1 MGDMY
6 FEKAYSKHMAGNRQ
20 SARMLYERI
29 IKRNPMHI
37 DATYMLGTL
46 LAESGVLELGLMYLK
61 SAAKLKP
68 DSPMIYS
75 NLGHVYLKL
84 GKLDQARDCYLRSLK
99 LNPQDPGILFNLG
112 TVFHLQGKLE
122 QAASYIENSLE
133 IKPDFPSAY
142 ILLSNIYR
150 EQNHP
155 DLGAACLIK
164 FLEYVPDSIEV
175 LFELGNILAAH
186 QDYANA
192 SIYFKRILEIDP
204 GNGSARHAVAA
215 LSGETTATAPRQH
228 VEQIFD
234 DLSES
239 FDGHLAQ
246 LGYRAPEILKEMIIA
261 LAANQIHFD
270 RGTDLDCGTGL
281 SGMQFRPLA
290 AHLPGPDLSQKM
302 LDAARAK
309 EIHDELTNA
318 DVCQYL
324 ESSQLRKEKIIALA
338 ANQIHFDRAIDLGC
352 GTGLSGLQFRPMV
365 KHLTGLD
372 LSQKML
378 DVARTKEIYD
388 ELSKADVCQ
397 YLESSQQQYDLFI
410 ATDVFVYIGDLS
422 DTFRTISAHARPDAC
437 FLFSTEES
445 LEQDFVLRP
454 TGRYAH
460 SRNYIEKLA
469 STHGFAIASSQSMN
483 LRMEG
488 QQQIKGGLFALRL
501 NKHG

>member
-1 MGDMY
+1 MADTY

-112 TVFHLQGKLE
+112 TVFHQQGKLE

-204 GNGSARHAVAA
+204 DNGSARHAVAA

-261 LAANQIHFD
+261 LAA
-270 RGTDLDCGTGL
+270 
-281 SGMQFRPLA
+281 
-290 AHLPGPDLSQKM
+290 SQ
-302 LDAARAK
+302 
-309 EIHDELTNA
+309 
-318 DVCQYL
+318 V
-324 ESSQLRKEKIIALA
+324 
-338 ANQIHFDRAIDLGC
+338 HFDRAIDLGC

-388 ELSKADVCQ
+388 ELSKADICQ

-469 STHGFAIASSQSMN
+469 STHGFAIASSQSIN

-501 NKHG
+501 NRHG

>member
-1 MGDMY
+1 MGDLY

-29 IKRNPMHI
+29 IKRNPMHV

-46 LAESGVLELGLMYLK
+46 LAESGVLELGLMHLR

-68 DSPMIYS
+68 DSPMINS

-112 TVFHLQGKLE
+112 TVFHQQGKLE

-133 IKPDFPSAY
+133 IKPDFPTAY

-150 EQNHP
+150 AQNHP

-204 GNGSARHAVAA
+204 DNGSARHAVAA

-234 DLSES
+234 DLSGS
-239 FDGHLAQ
+239 FEDHLAQ
-246 LGYRAPEILKEMIIA
+246 LGYRAPEILKEMTIA
-261 LAANQIHFD
+261 LAAGQ
-270 RGTDLDCGTGL
+270 
-281 SGMQFRPLA
+281 
-290 AHLPGPDLSQKM
+290 
-302 LDAARAK
+302 
-309 EIHDELTNA
+309 
-318 DVCQYL
+318 V
-324 ESSQLRKEKIIALA
+324 
-338 ANQIHFDRAIDLGC
+338 HFDRAIDLGC
-352 GTGLSGLQFRPMV
+352 GTGLSGVQFRPIV

-378 DVARTKEIYD
+378 DVAGTKEIYD
-388 ELSKADVCQ
+388 ELSKADLCQ

-422 DTFRTISAHARPDAC
+422 DTFRTIGAHARPDAY
-437 FLFSTEES
+437 FLFSTEEA

-469 STHGFAIASSQSMN
+469 STHGFAIASSQSIN

-488 QQQIKGGLFALRL
+488 QQQIKGGLFALSFNR
-501 NKHG
+501 NG

>member
-61 SAAKLKP
+61 SAAKLKQ
-68 DSPMIYS
+68 DSPMIHS

-84 GKLDQARDCYLRSLK
+84 GKLDQAKDCYLRSLK
-99 LNPQDPGILFNLG
+99 FNPRDSGILFNLG
-112 TVFHLQGKLE
+112 TIFHQQGKLD
-122 QAASYIENSLE
+122 QAASYTEDSLE
-133 IKPDFPSAY
+133 IKPDFPAAY

-204 GNGSARHAVAA
+204 DNGSARHAVAA

-234 DLSES
+234 DLSDS
-239 FDGHLAQ
+239 FEEHLAE
-246 LGYRAPEILKEMIIA
+246 LGYRAPEILKEMTIA
-261 LAANQIHFD
+261 SVANQ
-270 RGTDLDCGTGL
+270 
-281 SGMQFRPLA
+281 
-290 AHLPGPDLSQKM
+290 
-302 LDAARAK
+302 
-309 EIHDELTNA
+309 
-318 DVCQYL
+318 V
-324 ESSQLRKEKIIALA
+324 
-338 ANQIHFDRAIDLGC
+338 HFDRAIDLGC
-352 GTGLSGLQFRPMV
+352 GTGLSGVQFRPMV

-388 ELSKADVCQ
+388 ELPKADICQ

-410 ATDVFVYIGDLS
+410 ATDVLVYIGDLS
-422 DTFRTISAHARPDAC
+422 DTFRTISAHARPDAY

-469 STHGFAIASSQSMN
+469 STHGFAIASSQSID

-488 QQQIKGGLFALRL
+488 QQQIKGELFAL
-501 NKHG
+501 KFSGHG

>member
-1 MGDMY
+1 MADTY

-112 TVFHLQGKLE
+112 TVFHQQGKLE

-204 GNGSARHAVAA
+204 DNGSARHAVAA

-261 LAANQIHFD
+261 LAA
-270 RGTDLDCGTGL
+270 
-281 SGMQFRPLA
+281 
-290 AHLPGPDLSQKM
+290 SQ
-302 LDAARAK
+302 
-309 EIHDELTNA
+309 
-318 DVCQYL
+318 V
-324 ESSQLRKEKIIALA
+324 
-338 ANQIHFDRAIDLGC
+338 HFDRAIDLGC

-388 ELSKADVCQ
+388 ELSKADICQ

-422 DTFRTISAHARPDAC
+422 DTFRTISEHARPDAC
-437 FLFSTEES
+437 FVFSTEES

-469 STHGFAIASSQSMN
+469 ITHGFAIASSQSIN

-488 QQQIKGGLFALRL
+488 QQQIKGGLFALRNL
-501 NKHG
+501 